1 MLVNILMIQHRMVI
15 KDTSFARG
23 KESVRS
29 QGFEQECKLVLG
41 RNALGDPK
49 GMRLKLEMSE
59 GLNAFTPTNSFANKN
74 LILTSESMSRAT
86 S

>member
-1 MLVNILMIQHRMVI
+1 MGNMVMNTLMIQHGMVI
-15 KDTSFARG
+15 KDTSFARA

-29 QGFEQECKLVLG
+29 QGLEQECKLVLG

-59 GLNAFTPTNSFANKN
+59 G
-74 LILTSESMSRAT
+74 
-86 S
+86 